1 MKSVKLVFFSL
12 VAIFILLVVYQNRTV
27 FTHTES
33 FVVNLLVWKY
43 ESPPILLSM
52 YFVAFFLLGILIAYF
67 HGLSSRFK
75 AKNEMKSQLE
85 RMNKLEKEIEVLK
98 SLSPQQ
104 VNPPSEETQNA

>member
-12 VAIFILLVVYQNRTV
+12 VAIFILLVVYQNRAV

-43 ESPPILLSM
+43 ESPPIVLSM
-52 YFVAFFLLGILIAYF
+52 YFVTFFLLGILIAYF
-67 HGLSSRFK
+67 HGLSHRFK
-75 AKNEMKSQLE
+75 AKHEMKCQLD
-85 RMNKLEKEIEVLK
+85 RVTKLESEIEVLK

-104 VNPPSEETQNA
+104 ATPPSEETQNA